1 MAELATLVAAMEEK
15 AAQLETLGYR
25 VRFDLTDGG
34 TILLDAADGQTTI
47 HEAEGSAEA
56 DTILKLS
63 SDNLAK
69 LLAGRLSPMLAF
81 STGRLKLQGSQ
92 GVALK
97 LLRLLNVD

>member
-1 MAELATLVAAMEEK
+1 MTESATLIAAMEER
-15 AAQLETLGYR
+15 ADQLETLGYR
-25 VRFDLTDGG
+25 IRFDLTDGG
-34 TILLDAADGQTTI
+34 SLLLDATDN
-47 HEAEGSAEA
+47 EAVISEVDGSAEA

-69 LLAGRLSPMLAF
+69 LIAGRLSPMLAF

-97 LLRLLNVD
+97 LMGLLNED